1 MMFLTNP
8 MVSMSLVIEDGV
20 QFSPPLEQ
28 TKEIMVNCLK
38 EIVENTQNFPRSAFI
53 DGEVLES
60 LSFSM
65 RGLQS
70 TVQIQ
75 ATYFAVIRNPIDSK
89 CLKFIHI
96 DGSVS

>member
-53 DGEVLES
+53 DES
-60 LSFSM
+60 TPGVVVESFFM
-65 RGLQS
+65 RG
-70 TVQIQ
+70 
-75 ATYFAVIRNPIDSK
+75 
-89 CLKFIHI
+89 
-96 DGSVS
+96 

>member
-53 DGEVLES
+53 DGS
-60 LSFSM
+60 
-65 RGLQS
+65 
-70 TVQIQ
+70 
-75 ATYFAVIRNPIDSK
+75 
-89 CLKFIHI
+89 
-96 DGSVS
+96 